1 MSPQSTEYIR
11 PWPTQRLNSLTRFTF
26 LSLYQMV
33 PLHVAAD
40 EGRQKVVGFLF
51 GKGVDID
58 MKDENRGVGL

>member
-1 MSPQSTEYIR
+1 
-11 PWPTQRLNSLTRFTF
+11 
-26 LSLYQMV
+26 MV

-58 MKDENRGVGL
+58 MKDENRG